1 LLIQI
6 QNGHEPS
13 KEIADQLKKRKLIE
27 KSILKYYKVEKGEK
41 YKPVFET
48 GATDLTAKMI
58 NTGSWKDLAFKP
70 YNFNALG
77 KEIPTGNLNPL
88 LKVRTKFREVL
99 LEMG

>member
-1 LLIQI
+1 M
-6 QNGHEPS
+6 
-13 KEIADQLKKRKLIE
+13 KKRKLIE
-27 KSILKYYKVEKGEK
+27 KSVLKYYKVERGEK
-41 YKPVFET
+41 YKPTFATE
-48 GATDLTAKMI
+48 ATDLTVKMI
-58 NTGSWKDLAFKP
+58 NTGSWKELAFKP